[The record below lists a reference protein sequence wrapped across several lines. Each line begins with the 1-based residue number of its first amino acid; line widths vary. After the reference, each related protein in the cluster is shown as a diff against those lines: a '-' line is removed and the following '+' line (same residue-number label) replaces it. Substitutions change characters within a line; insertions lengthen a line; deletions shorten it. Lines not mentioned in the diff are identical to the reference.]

1 MEVEVGWFA
10 TFREG
15 REKKKK
21 IKISENTTILDIIK
35 ILNIDENEVA
45 IMLLNGRDGNSDRML
60 NDGDVISLFP
70 PVGGG

>member
-1 MEVEVGWFA
+1 MAVELRLFA

-15 REKKKK
+15 REKKQK